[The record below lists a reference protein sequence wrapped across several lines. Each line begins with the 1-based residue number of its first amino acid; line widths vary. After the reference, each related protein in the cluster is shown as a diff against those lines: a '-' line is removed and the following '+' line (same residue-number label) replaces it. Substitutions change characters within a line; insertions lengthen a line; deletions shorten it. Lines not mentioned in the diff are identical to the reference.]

1 MTSLRAWLTDQI
13 VEALRP
19 FVDASTRDIL
29 DRLRVD
35 ATIHFHIEE

>member
-1 MTSLRAWLTDQI
+1 MTSLRAWLADQL

-19 FVDASTRDIL
+19 FVDASTRDLL

-35 ATIHFHIEE
+35 VTIRFHLEE